1 MRLSPKD
8 DTMAIKDRERAH
20 TEQAIYCETRD
31 FVSGSPEIEEDL
43 VSHPNLPHSVA
54 TGPRLTPT
62 LPSITHSPLSPQDT
76 SLPNTPIDLEFTTTS
91 CDTSSSCQSSR
102 PKIRAGGIRDMFSRS
117 KRSTS
122 LGSVYTTLAFYDQE
136 KVTGASRSTKSDIRR
151 LKCLLFKEAA
161 EEPAEPEALSFL
173 DI

>member
-1 MRLSPKD
+1 MRISLKD
-8 DTMAIKDRERAH
+8 DTMAIKDRERFH
-20 TEQAIYCETRD
+20 TEQANHCSTRD
-31 FVSGSPEIEEDL
+31 FVSRSPDFEVDL
-43 VSHPNLPHSVA
+43 VPHPNLRYPETTSL
-54 TGPRLTPT
+54 RLTPT

-76 SLPNTPIDLEFTTTS
+76 SLPNTPIDLEFATTS
-91 CDTSSSCQSSR
+91 CDASSSSQLSR

-117 KRSTS
+117 KRSMS
-122 LGSVYTTLAFYDQE
+122 PGSAYTTLAFYDQE
-136 KVTGASRSTKSDIRR
+136 KVTGAPRSTKSDIRR